1 MLIDQTVTV
10 GQNVRAFLNKSARGK
25 VIAVDGL
32 QLTVRWEGGNI
43 VEVNRYCVIVMKPGF

>member
-25 VIAVDGL
+25 VIGVDGL
-32 QLTVRWEGGNI
+32 QLTVEWSDGT
-43 VEVNRYCVIVMKPGF
+43 VVTSSRYNFIVMKPGY